1 MGWSNKYKKSIN
13 CNNPKGFS
21 QKAHCAGKK
30 KRNETSMKL
39 SEFKEAIRNVIR
51 ERSINAISK
60 LQQKNIDEIQKA
72 LELYKKLKA
81 KGDDKQVKKYVGVL
95 KKLGDTKKKL
105 EKEMDMK
112 VSGMYKDAEYKGEN
126 TIINHDGKS
135 APYGSG
141 YKKVSEDGKAESV
154 NERLSKD
161 KKINGKFYSF
171 QGSHKFETKAL
182 IISKNEWNPRKYD
195 TKVVKEKG
203 KYSVYVRL
211 KESVNESYDSKTGL
225 FYLQGVPFTRERMKE
240 IIGMMMKG
248 SSKPNSKQFEYEN
261 QVVVKDKS
269 SNKKVVIDSKN
280 LNKII
285 VFYRKNSAKLASDK
299 DF

>member
-1 MGWSNKYKKSIN
+1 
-13 CNNPKGFS
+13 
-21 QKAHCAGKK
+21 
-30 KRNETSMKL
+30 MKL
-39 SEFKEAIRNVIR
+39 SELKETIRTVIR

-60 LQQKNIDEIQKA
+60 LQQKNIEDVQKA
-72 LELYKKLKA
+72 LDLYKKVKS
-81 KGDDKQVKKYVGVL
+81 KGDDKQVKKYVDVL
-95 KKLGDTKKKL
+95 KKLGK
-105 EKEMDMK
+105 EKEKLAKELDLK
-112 VSGMYKDAEYKGEN
+112 VSGMYKDAEYKG
-126 TIINHDGKS
+126 
-135 APYGSG
+135 
-141 YKKVSEDGKAESV
+141 
-154 NERLSKD
+154 
-161 KKINGKFYSF
+161 
-171 QGSHKFETKAL
+171 
-182 IISKNEWNPRKYD
+182 
-195 TKVVKEKG
+195 
-203 KYSVYVRL
+203 
-211 KESVNESYDSKTGL
+211 ESVNESYDSKTGL